1 MNASGLYPLSFEDLM
16 AEQLRRAP
24 WLGLSAFIH
33 GLLAFLLML
42 WPQERK
48 EDFTKAI
55 QFQPEEPEDPILVPP
70 EKPMESEPELPPEEP
85 MLINPLT
92 ETDADDDSHTP
103 SPTAEPNRLDLT
115 ELASTGLGLGPGWT
129 GRGGGGPRGRNK
141 SQGGTATIAAIDR
154 GLDWLRNHQDAD
166 GRWDADEFMK
176 HDASGVPSDGAG
188 NSMQDVGVTGLALL
202 AYLGD
207 GNHLYAGPYK
217 EQVKQGVGWL
227 RKQQNPESGLIG
239 SRNSADFIYGHAIA
253 SYAMVEAY
261 GLSGSRLLRKPA
273 QRAIDYLESH
283 RNRYGAWRYQP
294 QSGDSDSS
302 ITGWCLLAYK
312 SAKDFGLQVNDDAMR
327 YGLAWLDDVTDQGS
341 GRTGYLSR
349 GGSSS
354 RRDGLHGEQFPREK
368 GECMTAVA
376 LMCGY
381 FLGEDPQQKPIMQRQ
396 ADLIA
401 SKPPVWDEASGSIDH
416 YYWYYGSYAL
426 FQAGKKHW
434 RDWSSSLTKAVIKT
448 QRRDQNFSGSWDP
461 VGVWGEDGGR
471 VYSTAILLLT
481 LEAYYR
487 FPKLLVR

>member
-1 MNASGLYPLSFEDLM
+1 MNASGLYPISFEDLM

-24 WLGLSAFIH
+24 WLGLSTVIH
-33 GLLAFLLML
+33 GLLAFLLLL
-42 WPQERK
+42 WPQEQGKQEVR
-48 EDFTKAI
+48 ALSM
-55 QFQPEEPEDPILVPP
+55 EPPKSEDPIPP
-70 EKPMESEPELPPEEP
+70 LEKELEKVVPEETP
-85 MLINPLT
+85 DDPSLVETEVFDATTDQPPSLT
-92 ETDADDDSHTP
+92 PQRLQSQEDWTNL
-103 SPTAEPNRLDLT
+103 PT
-115 ELASTGLGLGPGWT
+115 TGLGLGPGST
-129 GRGGGGPRGRNK
+129 NTGGGLIGRGSKVGGPR
-141 SQGGTATIAAIDR
+141 STIAAIDR
-154 GLDWLRNHQDAD
+154 GLEWLREHQDPD

-176 HDASGVPSDGAG
+176 HDASGVACDGAG
-188 NSMQDVGVTGLALL
+188 NSMQDLGVTGLALL

-207 GNHLYAGPYK
+207 GNHLYAGPYQ
-217 EQVKQGVGWL
+217 EQVKRGIRWL
-227 RKQQNPESGLIG
+227 RTQQDRDSGLLG
-239 SRNSADFIYGHAIA
+239 SGNSADFIYGHAIA
-253 SYAMVEAY
+253 SYALVEAY
-261 GLSGSRLLRKPA
+261 GLSGSKLLRKPA

-312 SAKDFGLQVNDDAMR
+312 SAKDFGLEVNEEALS
-327 YGLAWLDDVTDQGS
+327 YGLAWLDSVTDQGS
-341 GRTGYLSR
+341 ARSGYLSR
-349 GGSSS
+349 GGASS
-354 RRDGLHGEQFPREK
+354 RRDGLHAELYPREK

-401 SKPPVWDEASGSIDH
+401 SKPPVWNEVDGSIDH

-426 FQAGKKHW
+426 FQAGKQHW
-434 RDWSSSLTKAVIKT
+434 KNWSRSLTKAVIET
-448 QRRDQNFSGSWDP
+448 QRKDQNFAGSWDP
-461 VGVWGEDGGR
+461 VGVWGQDGGR